1 MCFKFLLTQKGQNAK
16 KNIFTWKKTR
26 ITTVLIL
33 TSSHRLL
40 CTFLGVAADIL
51 PILAV

>member
-16 KNIFTWKKTR
+16 KNFYMEKTC
-26 ITTVLIL
+26 ITTVSIL
-33 TSSHRLL
+33 TSSHRWL